1 MNAKNYM
8 VGALVAAVM
17 AGAGLPALAAMNT
30 QAPAT
35 AVVAAATATK
45 PDTKKADKPATK
57 KADKPAAKKGD
68 NKEMKNAASALKGAR
83 TLLNKAPHDYKGH
96 RAAAVKLVEQALDE
110 VQKGI
115 DSDK

>member
-17 AGAGLPALAAMNT
+17 AGAGLPALAAIST
-30 QAPAT
+30 STPAN
-35 AVVAAATATK
+35 AVIAAATSTMK
-45 PDTKKADKPATK
+45 MDKPAK
-57 KADKPAAKKGD
+57 KSTDKPAAKKNEKKGD

-115 DSDK
+115 ESDK